1 MTKPDSLL
9 DVFKRNQYNL
19 HDSSRK
25 SQAWFQQQVLLIQ
38 RQGVTAK
45 NLMKTGEEP
54 LTTNILPGNMYM
66 FFYDAKHKET
76 LPYWDRFPLLLPY
89 KKTPQGF
96 MGLNLHYLPY
106 QLRVQ
111 LLDRLSYFKN
121 NSKMDETT
129 RLKYSW
135 ELISGVSKYKAAE
148 PCIKQYLNGHV
159 RSPFKKIPAQD
170 WATAMMLPVESFVG
184 ANKQAVWQ
192 DSKRTING

>member
-25 SQAWFQQQVLLIQ
+25 SQAWFQQQVLLMQ

-45 NLMKTGEEP
+45 NLMKTNEEP

>member
-25 SQAWFQQQVLLIQ
+25 SQAWFQQQVLLMQ

-45 NLMKTGEEP
+45 NLMKTNEEP

-96 MGLNLHYLPY
+96 MGLNLHYLQY

>member
-1 MTKPDSLL
+1 MAKPESLL

-25 SQAWFQQQVLLIQ
+25 SQMWFQQQVLLMQ
-38 RQGVTAK
+38 RQGITAK
-45 NLMKTGEEP
+45 NLMKPGEEP
-54 LTTNILPGNMYM
+54 LTTNIIPGNMYM
-66 FFYDAKHKET
+66 FFYDAKNKDT
-76 LPYWDRFPLLLPY
+76 LEYWDRFPLLLPY

-106 QLRVQ
+106 QMRVQ
-111 LLDRLSYFKN
+111 LLDRLSYFKTN
-121 NSKMDETT
+121 NKMDETT
-129 RLKYSW
+129 KLKYSW
-135 ELISGVSKYKAAE
+135 ELISGTSKYKAAE

-159 RSPFKKIPAQD
+159 KSSFKKIPAQD

-192 DSKRTING
+192 DSKRIING